1 MSDDN
6 ASQLTNASTEAKSSI
21 WNFKSKS
28 KMKKQIEV
36 EEWQVKV

>member
-28 KMKKQIEV
+28 KMKQIEV